1 MEDVLFLFINP
12 YMKGIFFI
20 SCPYNNNK
28 QNFVRSL

>member
-1 MEDVLFLFINP
+1 MEDVLFLFIHP

-20 SCPYNNNK
+20 SCLYNNNK